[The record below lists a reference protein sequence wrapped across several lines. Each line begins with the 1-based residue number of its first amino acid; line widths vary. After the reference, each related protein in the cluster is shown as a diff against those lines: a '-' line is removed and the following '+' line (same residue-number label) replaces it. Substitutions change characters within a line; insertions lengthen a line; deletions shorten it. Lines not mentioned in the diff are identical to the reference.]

1 MNNERKRK
9 MENEFEIKSILEFA
23 KFLSDDC
30 ILTEEVLYEMA
41 RVQRKNSG
49 LPQQIFVTTR
59 DYGTGNHWARIKV
72 SNIPDTFSKTDNFVV
87 TISKTP
93 QVVAGNPKFNASQ
106 LEDVFDWVKL
116 NYDTLLKYWN
126 KEYDDDADFYAE
138 LKKV

>member
-93 QVVAGNPKFNASQ
+93 QVVAGKHKFNASQ